1 MSLTETLAAL
11 SPSEIRRYG
20 RHLTLPEFGIEG
32 QLRLKAASV
41 LVVGTGGLGSPI
53 ALYLAAAGV
62 GRLVLVDFDRVEE
75 SNLQRQILF
84 GQSDLG
90 RFKVEVASRRL
101 AETNPHVVVE
111 ALAERFTAANARR
124 LVGSVDLVLDGTD
137 NFPTRYLINDACVLS
152 GKPFV
157 YGSIYRFE
165 GQAALFAT
173 PGGPCYRCL
182 FPEPPPEGLVPNCA
196 EGGVLGVLPGMIGS
210 IQANEAL
217 KYLAGVGTPLAGR
230 LLVLDAL
237 SMRVRDVRVPRDPAC
252 PVCGDTPSIRELRE
266 IESVC
271 DVPASAAT
279 ESAAMD
285 DFPQDLP
292 AELAVEDFAQLRAAM
307 PQLQVIDVRMPVE
320 WEIAHLEGAVLVPLP
335 ELESRLAELDAG
347 APTVVYC
354 HLGGRSAAAARLLR
368 ARGFDRVANLTGGID
383 AWSVRVDPALRRY

>member
-1 MSLTETLAAL
+1 MAPSTAILPEL

-20 RHLTLPEFGIEG
+20 RHLTLPEFGREG
-32 QLRLKAASV
+32 QLRIKSASV

-62 GRLVLVDFDRVEE
+62 GRLVLVDDDRVEE

-90 RFKVEVASRRL
+90 RAKVEVAAERL
-101 AETNPHVVVE
+101 AQTNPHVVVE
-111 ALAERFTAANARR
+111 PLAERFCAANARR

-137 NFPTRYLINDACVLS
+137 NFPTRYLINDACVLL
-152 GKPFV
+152 GKSFV

-217 KYLAGVGTPLAGR
+217 KFLAGVGAPLAGR

-237 SMRVRDVRVPRDPAC
+237 TMRVRDVRVPRDPAC
-252 PVCGDTPSIRELRE
+252 PVCGDAPTIRELAE
-266 IESVC
+266 IA
-271 DVPASAAT
+271 PACGVEGASAT
-279 ESAAMD
+279 ESPAMD
-285 DFPQDLP
+285 DFPN
-292 AELAVEDFAQLRAAM
+292 ELAVEDFARLRAAT
-307 PQLQVIDVRMPVE
+307 PDLQLIDVRMPVE
-320 WEIAHLEGAVLVPLP
+320 WQIAHLEGALLVPLP
-335 ELESRLAELDAG
+335 ELEARAGELDSS

-354 HLGGRSAAAARLLR
+354 HLGGRSAAAVRFLR
-368 ARGFDRVANLTGGID
+368 TRGFARVANLTGGID
-383 AWSVRVDPALRRY
+383 AWSLRVDPTMRRY